1 MRGDGGYTTFY
12 IKSLKYITEKRMK
25 VTHIEK
31 IKAVNKLDKH
41 GGFDNHKSIIVIV
54 ELSKDQSTHD
64 RKVRGKYFKN
74 FNKECKLMVN
84 LDGRGYVQKPV
95 IIYIPIIPTDTYLDA
110 ITPSTN
116 STITLSTSNTSLA
129 NSTPPSPT
137 NNTTSTKLP
146 WGDHDLTI
154 IL

>member
-41 GGFDNHKSIIVIV
+41 GGFYNHKLIIVIV
-54 ELSKDQSTHD
+54 ELNKDQSTHD

-74 FNKECKLMVN
+74 FNKECN
-84 LDGRGYVQKPV
+84 LTGMFNGGGNR
-95 IIYIPIIPTDTYLDA
+95 
-110 ITPSTN
+110 
-116 STITLSTSNTSLA
+116 SL
-129 NSTPPSPT
+129 
-137 NNTTSTKLP
+137 
-146 WGDHDLTI
+146 
-154 IL
+154 